1 MTYQDQIAPDSFD
14 ENTTMGELLHRHQE
28 EYKTAPLAD
37 HNLLSPSF
45 VPLPRSPTTENVNS
59 EVPLVLAGT
68 NVTLDSPTATRPK
81 ADGIAFPFKL
91 GHSLQEHG
99 RNASMVTLKSD
110 VAALITP
117 NIEAGEQEKG
127 LGNDI
132 GERGERNEGIA
143 NGNGNSSSNGETVGE
158 GSSEKPEKPGIE
170 RFETAQEA
178 TD

>member
-1 MTYQDQIAPDSFD
+1 
-14 ENTTMGELLHRHQE
+14 MGELLHRHQE

-45 VPLPRSPTTENVNS
+45 VPLPSSPATENANGD
-59 EVPLVLAGT
+59 VPLVLAGT

-81 ADGIAFPFKL
+81 VDGIAFPFKL

-117 NIEAGEQEKG
+117 NVEAGEQEKG
-127 LGNDI
+127 LGS
-132 GERGERNEGIA
+132 ERGKIEEGVAKGNEK
-143 NGNGNSSSNGETVGE
+143 GNSEDVSE
-158 GSSEKPEKPGIE
+158 GLSERPGIE
-170 RFETAQEA
+170 RFETAQEG
-178 TD
+178 